1 MRKPHALAMLV
12 AMSFTPWSLAQ
23 APAAQS
29 APAANSTPA
38 AQARAATPAAI
49 PTDQQATREQMKKLF
64 EVLRMREQF
73 DRVMSMMS
81 ASMEQAVRQGMEQAL
96 AQVPAAQQ
104 LNGDQQSQLEG
115 IMSKYMKKAMNVYS
129 ADEMIEDATAVY
141 QRHMTRSDVDTY
153 IAFYSSPAG
162 QRFLDAQPVITRE
175 YMPIVVKKAQDRS
188 KQLDSE
194 MTQEIVN
201 FVKAQK
207 PQAAPAKPGK

>member
-1 MRKPHALAMLV
+1 MRKAHALAMLV

-23 APAAQS
+23 APADQS

-38 AQARAATPAAI
+38 AEASAATPAAI
-49 PTDQQATREQMKKLF
+49 PADQQATREQMKKF
-64 EVLRMREQF
+64 FDVLRMRQQF

-96 AQVPAAQQ
+96 AQLPAAQQ
-104 LNGDQQSQLEG
+104 LTGDQQTQLDG
-115 IMSKYMKKAMNVYS
+115 IMQKYMKKAMNVYP

-162 QRFLDAQPVITRE
+162 QRFLDVQPVITRE

-188 KQLDSE
+188 KQLDAE

-201 FVKAQK
+201 FVKAKK